1 MPRRLTCVGALA
13 AGKLGRIGRG
23 VAVNRIMTIAI
34 CPASE
39 VVWMPGWRMN
49 GARMAA
55 VEVAVEAELKIA
67 VSDGLVRFGLGAF
80 VHWMIGYPGLGAEL
94 ELGAE
99 LVHKIVMPNLG
110 FPVLS

>member
-1 MPRRLTCVGALA
+1 
-13 AGKLGRIGRG
+13 
-23 VAVNRIMTIAI
+23 
-34 CPASE
+34 
-39 VVWMPGWRMN
+39 MPGWRMN

-94 ELGAE
+94 
-99 LVHKIVMPNLG
+99 VHKIVMPNLG